1 MKKAL
6 RSAKRGD
13 KDLDKKDVKDVKDK
27 DVLNVSTAGKKDRD
41 TMNKTRGNKMKHL
54 CSSTLHS
61 K

>member
-13 KDLDKKDVKDVKDK
+13 KDLDKKDVKDK

-41 TMNKTRGNKMKHL
+41 TMKKTRGSKMKHL

>member
-1 MKKAL
+1 MKKAF

-13 KDLDKKDVKDVKDK
+13 KDLDKKDVKDK

-41 TMNKTRGNKMKHL
+41 TMKKTRGSKMKHL

>member
-1 MKKAL
+1 MKKAF

-13 KDLDKKDVKDVKDK
+13 KDLDVKDVKDK